1 MSCILPKTANFP
13 ENLEEGVSTLALLFP
28 ASSLL
33 SGSIRLEATCMSVHS
48 VTLPEAQGTT
58 DIYMVFWVS
67 HGMTKTEDRELVLR
81 KDCPEIVEPH
91 GEIFD
96 GQTWEVSHQDP

>member
-1 MSCILPKTANFP
+1 
-13 ENLEEGVSTLALLFP
+13 
-28 ASSLL
+28 
-33 SGSIRLEATCMSVHS
+33 MSVHS
-48 VTLPEAQGTT
+48 VTLPEAQGTI

-67 HGMTKTEDRELVLR
+67 DGMTKTEDRELVLR

-96 GQTWEVSHQDP
+96 GQTWEVSHQDPWHGKAGEQMGQIEGHWGNP